1 MAISILDPLVDK
13 QGGIRKSASW
23 YRNAISSI
31 ADTITARKLINQN
44 KLIARPSTGRL
55 NLFFYDPKTKKKL
68 PYYDTF
74 PLVLP
79 LEPIK
84 GGFLGM
90 NFHYLPPLLRF
101 RLLETVHGRFATKR
115 ELDKNMKL
123 DVSYDRIKN
132 IPLVKPTI
140 KKYLFSYVRSN
151 FLRIDNDEAA
161 LAVYLPVQQFKK
173 RSDSYVW
180 GQSRGML

>member
-1 MAISILDPLVDK
+1 MASILDPLVDK

-23 YRNAISSI
+23 YRSNVASL
-31 ADTITARKLINQN
+31 ADTITARKLMNQG
-44 KLIARPSTGRL
+44 KLINRPSAGRL
-55 NLFFYDPKTKKKL
+55 NMFFYDPKTKKKL

-79 LEPIK
+79 LETIK

-90 NFHYLPPLLRF
+90 NFHYLPPILRF
-101 RLLETVHGRFATKR
+101 RLLESVHSKFATR
-115 ELDKNMKL
+115 VELNKNNKF
-123 DVSYDRIKN
+123 DVSYNRIKN
-132 IPLVKPTI
+132 VPFVKPTI
-140 KKYLFSYVRSN
+140 KKYLYGYVRSN
-151 FLRIDNDEAA
+151 FLRIDVDEAA

-180 GQSRGML
+180 GQSRGMI